1 MTSIVIAIVLIS
13 DSSMGHKVTEVLDL
27 MTYKQHITKKDPVP
41 KSRENTTGK
50 FSDL

>member
-13 DSSMGHKVTEVLDL
+13 DSSMRHKIIEILDL

-41 KSRENTTGK
+41 TAEKTQQER
-50 FSDL
+50 FQI

>member
-13 DSSMGHKVTEVLDL
+13 DSSMRHKVIEILDL

-41 KSRENTTGK
+41 KAEKTQQER
-50 FSDL
+50 FQI